1 MVGCKPTVKTHN
13 PQIKFYDSLPICNI
27 NHTYGDEYIIS
38 EGMTISK
45 ENDKYFAQLIN
56 PYDTF
61 TLMPHIEWKAQLNQ
75 QNIYE
80 LIQFINNAKKIEH
93 KIRLKQLDSNDLKRY
108 TTSTENYYLG
118 IPNDTIR
125 ISSHIN
131 WPILNYFEIRDTIFK
146 NQYLKLEQQRKSII
160 DIIKRMV
167 IGSWYVNEQKNAV
180 RGNDSIILTKMKSKG
195 LCNWVFYKDYKF
207 KSNCT
212 SEFNFTY
219 SEGFRISTYKDKI
232 FLEID
237 SGYLNGNMLDRLVN
251 IGESFEIVQIRNE
264 KIVLKSAYR

>member
-1 MVGCKPTVKTHN
+1 MLGCKPTVKPHHS
-13 PQIKFYDSLPICNI
+13 QVKFYDSLPICKI

-38 EGMTISK
+38 EGMIISK
-45 ENDKYFAQLIN
+45 ENDSYFAQLTN
-56 PYDTF
+56 PYDSFTF
-61 TLMPHIEWKAQLNQ
+61 MPRIEWKAQLNQ

-93 KIRLKQLDSNDLKRY
+93 KIRLKQLDSNDLKRS
-108 TTSTENYYLG
+108 TTSTENYYFE

-131 WPILNYFEIRDTIFK
+131 WLTLNYFEIRDTIFK
-146 NQYLKLEQQRKSII
+146 DQYLKLEQQRQNII
-160 DIIKRMV
+160 DIMKRMV
-167 IGSWYVNEQKNAV
+167 VGFWYVNEIKNAV
-180 RGNDSIILTKMKSKG
+180 RGNDSIILTKKKSKE
-195 LCNWVFYKDYKF
+195 LCKWIFYQDYKF
-207 KSNCT
+207 KSNCS

-219 SEGFRISTYKDKI
+219 SKEYKITAHTDEV

-237 SGYLNGNMLDRLVN
+237 NGYFNGNMLDRLVN
-251 IGESFEIVQIRNE
+251 FGESFEIVQINRE